1 MFKTF
6 KDLPSNSEISEYL
19 RNVDGIYDKFIM
31 KTVPIRPLAG
41 QLFLYKSNQ
50 VSKTI
55 SISDQYRWKSSDA
68 RIDEEN
74 QIKTPLLFYSF

>member
-1 MFKTF
+1 
-6 KDLPSNSEISEYL
+6 
-19 RNVDGIYDKFIM
+19 M